1 MERSTTAPAC
11 FNNLL
16 CIWDET
22 LPSLESTTSWHMIQ
36 TSRISKNVRCL
47 WNSDKKLKSNPDW
60 SPVPERIL
68 SPLFW
73 KLRSLQGTV
82 LTLEIHD
89 YNPLHLIAAWSDLI
103 SCEGVSEKHCAQS
116 SRNVAAEGSPSC
128 GKGSSWQQNQ
138 PHVQKRG
145 GGTILAIFCR
155 IINYPKPISLKQQTC
170 VIPVSVGQDSRKG
183 LARWF

>member
-1 MERSTTAPAC
+1 MERSTTASAC

-60 SPVPERIL
+60 NPMPARIL

-73 KLRSLQGTV
+73 KLRNLDSTV
-82 LTLEIHD
+82 LALGDESPW
-89 YNPLHLIAAWSDLI
+89 NPLLPSFAFEGSMERASLSLKLCQTVLCPKEREY
-103 SCEGVSEKHCAQS
+103 SCSEK
-116 SRNVAAEGSPSC
+116 P
-128 GKGSSWQQNQ
+128 
-138 PHVQKRG
+138 
-145 GGTILAIFCR
+145 
-155 IINYPKPISLKQQTC
+155 
-170 VIPVSVGQDSRKG
+170 PVLERFTMSTEPEDCFGYVLLHNK
-183 LARWF
+183 LP

>member
-1 MERSTTAPAC
+1 MERSTTASAC

-16 CIWDET
+16 CIWDEM

-73 KLRSLQGTV
+73 KLRNPEGTV
-82 LTLEIHD
+82 LGLGAEAWW
-89 YNPLHLIAAWSDLI
+89 NPLLQSLADDGSMECASF
-103 SCEGVSEKHCAQS
+103 SVKVSQS
-116 SRNVAAEGSPSC
+116 SVCP
-128 GKGSSWQQNQ
+128 
-138 PHVQKRG
+138 
-145 GGTILAIFCR
+145 
-155 IINYPKPISLKQQTC
+155 KQQDCCCLEKPPTTERFAMTAE
-170 VIPVSVGQDSRKG
+170 PALSQED
-183 LARWF
+183 RWWDCFGYSLMHNKLPQTY